1 MRIQRFFLWGLLA
14 LLSFVWTVSCSSS
27 PPESAGSTGTGPKVA
42 LITSGPADDNSWS
55 EAGIAGLKLIE
66 TRYNAQT
73 SYQAS
78 VSKDAAEEALRQYA
92 KDGYEFIIAHSGGY
106 VMAAEKV
113 AAEFPRTKFM
123 VVNTYPG
130 NNKNLGAV
138 AFRSG
143 EVGYLTGYLAAM
155 KSRSQ
160 KVGYIVGD
168 RYPMYVEEEA
178 LFRRGAQAQNPK
190 VEVSTV
196 FLGSWTDGAKC
207 TEIAQEMVAQGVDVL
222 ALNADAAGVTA
233 MKAIAAQQ
241 PDLLFIGW
249 TQDQHAIAPDH
260 VITSVL
266 QDIPALVFKAATL
279 MLQGRW
285 EGKLYKF
292 GLKEQI
298 YGFAPFRG
306 SLSAEEEATFNQLK
320 EQVIVGE
327 IDVAPEASRQA
338 Q

>member
-1 MRIQRFFLWGLLA
+1 MRIRRFLVCGLLA
-14 LLSFVWTVSCSSS
+14 LLSFVGAVSCSGPSQ
-27 PPESAGSTGTGPKVA
+27 ESVNPTNTGLKVA
-42 LITSGPADDNSWS
+42 LITSGAANDQSWS
-55 EAGIAGLKLIE
+55 EAGIGGLKLIE
-66 TRYNAQT
+66 ERYQAQT

-78 VSKDAAEEALRQYA
+78 VSNEAAEAVLRQYA
-92 KDGYEFIIAHSGGY
+92 RDGYDFIIAQSGGY
-106 VMAAEKV
+106 VAAAEKV
-113 AAEFPRTKFM
+113 AAEFPRTKFA

-130 NNKNLGAV
+130 NNSNLGAV

-155 KSRSQ
+155 KSQSK

-178 LFRRGAQAQNPK
+178 LFRRGAKAQNPEI
-190 VEVSTV
+190 EVSSV
-196 FLGSWTDGAKC
+196 FLGSWTNGLKC
-207 TEIAQEMVAQGVDVL
+207 TEVAQEMVSKGVDVL
-222 ALNADAAGVTA
+222 ALNADAAGATA
-233 MKAIAAQQ
+233 MQAIAQKY
-241 PDLLFIGW
+241 PEVRFIGW
-249 TQDQHAIAPDH
+249 TQDQHAIAPGK

-266 QDIPALVFKAATL
+266 QDIPALVFNAATL
-279 MLQGRW
+279 MQQGRW

-298 YGFAPFRG
+298 YSFAPLRG
-306 SLSAEEEATFNQLK
+306 LTPEEEAAFNQVK

-327 IDVAPEASRQA
+327 IDVAPKAAGQA